1 MNQHTQQIE
10 EIEEIEDVAIVR
22 EVIGDMVTV
31 EMMKTGACDKCA
43 MSGVC
48 VGHDKTVQHTI
59 QTNRPLKVGDKV
71 RVMVSPGMR
80 IFSSLVIFLFPI
92 LSMILFYLVSR
103 YLVHSSEN
111 IAILLSFAGLL
122 LSGVV
127 IYAVDKKCANRIR
140 IDIVEK
146 V

>member
-1 MNQHTQQIE
+1 MEQQTQPL
-10 EIEEIEDVAIVR
+10 EEIEDIALVR
-22 EVIGDMVTV
+22 AVDADTVTV
-31 EMMKTGACDKCA
+31 EMMKTGACDSCA

-59 QTNRPLKVGDKV
+59 KTDRQLAVGDRV
-71 RVMVSPGMR
+71 RVSVSPGMR
-80 IFSSLVIFLFPI
+80 IFSSVVIFLFPI

-103 YLVHSSEN
+103 YVVHSSEN
-111 IAILLSFAGLL
+111 IAILLSFVGLL
-122 LSGVV
+122 LSGLVV
-127 IYAVDKKCANRIR
+127 YGIDKKFANRIR